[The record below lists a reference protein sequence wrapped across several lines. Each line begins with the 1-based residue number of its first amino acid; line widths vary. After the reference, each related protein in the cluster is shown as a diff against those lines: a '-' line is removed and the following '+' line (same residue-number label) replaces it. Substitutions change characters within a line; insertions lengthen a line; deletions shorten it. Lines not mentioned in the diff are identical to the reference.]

1 MPSLTHLTSLFRA
14 RARVEPA
21 ELERYTL
28 AIRPI
33 VAQLGALY
41 SRWRSDLEVD
51 SMQEDQADAASI
63 QRWEA
68 AALRDQLAAVTAPAP
83 LVRLHADIETLASDT
98 ARAAQLLSNGFRFH
112 SSRTR
117 CDGHALMLDSQ
128 ARFDTLRRGLAQHG
142 ISVELPA
149 GDGAARGQ

>member
-1 MPSLTHLTSLFRA
+1 MPSLTHLTSLFRG

-21 ELERYTL
+21 ELQRYTS

-41 SRWRSDLEVD
+41 VRWRTDLEVD

-68 AALRDQLAAVTAPAP
+68 AALRDQLAAVVAPAP
-83 LVRLHADIETLASDT
+83 LARLHADIEALAGDT

-112 SSRTR
+112 NSRAR
-117 CDGHALMLDSQ
+117 CDGHALMLESQ
-128 ARFDTLRRGLAQHG
+128 ARFDTLRRGLGRHG
-142 ISVELPA
+142 ISVERAA
-149 GDGAARGQ
+149 GDDAAPGR